1 MNASSQSLST
11 SVANSPA
18 ITRARWATR
27 AQFVV
32 LGIVSGAWGAHVP
45 SVKQHYQLNEVWLS
59 VTLLAFAVGVL
70 FSLFFVGRVV
80 ARLSARKSALLG
92 GLALCAALT
101 GLLLMPSFIF
111 VLPVAFLF
119 GASASMFDVSINAEG
134 TEIEHVGKCQ
144 IMGNLHGMYSAG
156 GMAGAALAA
165 TMLSAGIA
173 PLYQLLGI
181 GLSMALVVVFAA
193 SGMLE
198 THSTDDEPK
207 QDFAW
212 PRGLLLVL
220 GFLILA
226 GMIAEG
232 VMYDWSVL
240 YLKQEIGMP
249 QAQAA
254 LGYAAFSAAMA
265 IARFSTDALRRRFD
279 ERRLLFVGGCLAA
292 VSMAAVLITRNAPL
306 AFIGFALVGA
316 GLALVAPVLFSAATR
331 VPGVSRA
338 AAIASVTSIG
348 YAGFMIGPPL
358 IGGLAH
364 ASSLSVALTVVVI
377 GSAFLAYGS
386 RFVPQPRAESLA
398 PDSGTGNTTAQA
410 AFAEK
415 QEPK

>member
-1 MNASSQSLST
+1 MNTTSQSLPVSA
-11 SVANSPA
+11 ANNPA
-18 ITRARWATR
+18 IARARWATR
-27 AQFVV
+27 TQFVA
-32 LGIVSGAWGAHVP
+32 LGIISGAWGAHIP
-45 SVKQHYQLNEVWLS
+45 SVKQHYQLDEAWLS
-59 VTLLAFAVGVL
+59 VTLLAFAIGVL

-92 GLALCAALT
+92 GLSLCTALT
-101 GLLLMPSFIF
+101 ILMLMPSFLF

-144 IMGNLHGMYSAG
+144 IMGNLHGMFSAG
-156 GMAGAALAA
+156 GMAGAALVAV
-165 TMLSAGIA
+165 MLKSAIE
-173 PLYQLLGI
+173 PWQQLLGI
-181 GLSMALVVVFAA
+181 GLAMAVVVVVAA

-207 QDFAW
+207 QNFVW

-220 GFLILA
+220 GLLILA

-232 VMYDWSVL
+232 VMCDWSVL

-265 IARFSTDALRRRFD
+265 IARFSTDALRRRFA
-279 ERRLLFVGGCLAA
+279 ERRLLFIGGCVAA
-292 VSMAAVLITRNAPL
+292 VSMAAVLITRNAS
-306 AFIGFALVGA
+306 FTFVGFALVGA

-348 YAGFMIGPPL
+348 YAGFMISPPL

-364 ASSLSVALTVVVI
+364 ASSLSMALIVVVI
-377 GSAFLAYGS
+377 SAAFLAFGS
-386 RFVPQPRAESLA
+386 RYVPQPKTESSVGDRVA
-398 PDSGTGNTTAQA
+398 ANATPQA
-410 AFAEK
+410 AFAE
-415 QEPK
+415 E

>member
-1 MNASSQSLST
+1 MNAPAQTLPSTPASARSL
-11 SVANSPA
+11 
-18 ITRARWATR
+18 TRARWSTR

-45 SVKQHYQLNEVWLS
+45 SVKQAFQLNEASLS
-59 VTLLAFAVGVL
+59 MTLLAFAVGVL

-80 ARLSARKSALLG
+80 AQLSARISALIG
-92 GLALCAALT
+92 
-101 GLLLMPSFIF
+101 GLLLCTALSFILLAPSFAF
-111 VLPVAFLF
+111 VLPIAFIF
-119 GASASMFDVSINAEG
+119 GASASLFDVSINAEG
-134 TEIEHVGKCQ
+134 TELEHVGKCQ
-144 IMGNLHGMYSAG
+144 IMGNLHGMFSAG

-165 TMLSAGIA
+165 VLMRAGVE
-173 PLYQLLGI
+173 PWQQLVTI
-181 GLSMALVVVFAA
+181 CASMAVVVVVA
-193 SGMLE
+193 SFGMLE
-198 THSTDDEPK
+198 THSSDDEPK
-207 QDFAW
+207 QNFAW

-254 LGYAAFSAAMA
+254 MGYAAFSAAMA
-265 IARFSTDALRRRFD
+265 LARFSTDALRRRFS
-279 ERRLLFVGGCLAA
+279 EQRLLFVGGCVAA
-292 VSMAAVLITRNAPL
+292 VSMAVVLLSRSAPV

-364 ASSLSVALTVVVI
+364 ASSLSVALTVVVL
-377 GSAFLAYGS
+377 SAGFLAYGS
-386 RFVPQPRAESLA
+386 RFVPVRK
-398 PDSGTGNTTAQA
+398 D
-410 AFAEK
+410 
-415 QEPK
+415 